1 MVGYVEEN
9 TAIRTL
15 FNAGWAGAT
24 PIAYENEK
32 FTPPSDAPYVSLVVR
47 PDDAFQTELGDSNG
61 AHIRHP
67 GLVFVMVF
75 SPPDKG
81 NAAALALADTAAQIF
96 RRQVSTFTDGKILFR
111 APTITP
117 IGITD
122 EAYFHINVVIP
133 YIRDSYH
140 AT

>member
-1 MVGYVEEN
+1 MVGSVEEN

-24 PIAYENEK
+24 PVAYENEV
-32 FTPPSDAPYVSLVVR
+32 FTPPTDGSYASLVIR
-47 PDDAFQTELGDSNG
+47 SDDAFQHEIGSTKVTF
-61 AHIRHP
+61 RHP
-67 GLVFVMVF
+67 GLIFIMIF

-81 NAAALALADTAAQIF
+81 NAAALALADTAASIF
-96 RRQVSTFTDGKILFR
+96 RRQRSTFTDGRILYR

-122 EAYFHINVVIP
+122 EGYFHVNVVIP

-140 AT
+140 

>member
-1 MVGYVEEN
+1 MVGSVEEN

-24 PIAYENEK
+24 PIAYENEV
-32 FTPPSDAPYVSLVVR
+32 FNPPDNAPYVSLVVR
-47 PDDAFQTELGDSNG
+47 PDDAFQHEIGSTQVTF
-61 AHIRHP
+61 RHP
-67 GLVFVMVF
+67 GLIFVMIF

-81 NAAALALADTAAQIF
+81 NNASLVLADAAATIF
-96 RRQVSTFTDGKILFR
+96 RRQSTSFTDGRILFR
-111 APTITP
+111 APSITP

-122 EAYFHINVVIP
+122 EGYFHVNVVIP

-140 AT
+140 

>member
-1 MVGYVEEN
+1 MVGMVEEN

-24 PIAYENEK
+24 PVAFENEK
-32 FTPPSDAPYVSLVVR
+32 FTPPTDAPYVSLVIR
-47 PDDAFQTELGDSNG
+47 PDDAFQHEIGSTKVTF
-61 AHIRHP
+61 RQP
-67 GLVFVMVF
+67 GLIFIMVF

-81 NAAALALADTAAQIF
+81 NAATLALADQAAEIF
-96 RRQVSTFTDGKILFR
+96 RRQSSTFTDGRILYR
-111 APTITP
+111 APSITP

-122 EAYFHINVVIP
+122 EGYFHVNVVIP

-140 AT
+140 